1 MNSGK
6 VLLGVLAGAAVGTA
20 LGLLFAP
27 AKGSVSRRQIS
38 RKSGDFWEDL
48 KCKIED
54 LVESAKEG
62 FNDVKDDA
70 EDLYAKGKDEAEDLY
85 AKGKEKVQEAKH
97 DFKTNNANVHL

>member
-27 AKGSVSRRQIS
+27 AKGAVSRRQIS

-48 KCKIED
+48 KCKVED
-54 LVESAKEG
+54 LISSAKED

-70 EDLYAKGKDEAEDLY
+70 EDLYAKGK
-85 AKGKEKVQEAKH
+85 EKVQEAKNDLKAEAKMH
-97 DFKTNNANVHL
+97 